1 MYEAP
6 WRVHFHRGGA
16 EAPREATGMIVL
28 TAKLASR
35 SAPAKNHLAPTN
47 PVQAKNLRGIISL
60 AGSTRHGLIW
70 IEWINGPVDR
80 GESTAIMRLG

>member
-1 MYEAP
+1 MYGAP
-6 WRVHFHRGGA
+6 WRTHFHRGGT
-16 EAPREATGMIVL
+16 EAPREAICMIFL

-35 SAPAKNHLAPTN
+35 SALAKNRLAPAN

-80 GESTAIMRLG
+80 GESAAIMRLG